1 MSFASRMNISDAAAA
16 GGGSGGGGAFT
27 VTCFPRSFPNSSPG
41 PSSGPLGPSTATPSG
56 GVSPYTYAWTVVA
69 NTGDSGSPHVTS
81 PTAAS
86 STFTVTGVLGQDTG
100 GGTILMTC
108 TDSVGATATDSITV
122 SHFNTNM
129 AP

>member
-1 MSFASRMNISDAAAA
+1 MSFMARMNIADAAAS

-27 VTCFPRSFPNSSPG
+27 VSCTPTSFPNSSAG
-41 PSSGPLGPSTATPSG
+41 TSSGSLGPSTATPSG
-56 GVSPYTYAWTVVA
+56 GVPPYTYAWTVFA
-69 NTGDSGSPHVTS
+69 NTGDSGHPNITS

-108 TDSVGATATDSITV
+108 TDSVGATATAYITV
-122 SHFNTNM
+122 SHFNTDI